1 MKLRAVAMALLVVVV
16 VFASMPGT
24 VEAKKDDACKG
35 KKKKECEIPEVP
47 WTMVLPVS
55 AIGLTAGYYLLQR
68 RRDRGDLLSEL

>member
-24 VEAKKDDACKG
+24 AEAKDDACKG

>member
-24 VEAKKDDACKG
+24 MEAAKDDACKG

-47 WTMVLPVS
+47 WTMALPV
-55 AIGLTAGYYLLQR
+55 AAVGLTAGYYLLQR
-68 RRDRGDLLSEL
+68 KRDHDDLLSEA